1 MVEDQNFIS
10 SVSFENHPAIYMKRK
25 TKMQYYYALKY
36 LIKQIKTSEH
46 MNCRIELYKQFLMG
60 DSNEVLDDK
69 LCINSIV
76 VCKFQPWRNKYKFWL
91 ICDIALIVND
101 YQFIETLAELIK
113 NSVSAK
119 QQKLIEKLLTIL
131 RQSETDIPPRFL
143 QIKNLIEQYW
153 ANSSFASQK
162 EQKIIITANM
172 SAGKST
178 LINALTGR
186 NIARTSQEV
195 CTGNICYFYNK
206 AFDDGRIHFNSN
218 TLSYSA
224 DDKDIKS
231 FKWDMP
237 VSVATPF
244 QSAADFQ
251 KRICLIDTP
260 GVNSALS
267 REHGKIAKKSIN
279 SEKYNTVLYIFN
291 ANKLGTDEEIAY
303 LKWIAKNVP
312 NEKLLFVMNKLD
324 DFRRSDDSIELSIEG
339 VKTDLKN
346 VGFENP
352 SIFPISAYFAYL
364 IKKNA
369 SDTSLSEDEQDE
381 YELYKR
387 KFSTPEYNLSRFY
400 NEAVAEDEYSFE
412 ALLKKSGVYY
422 LEKKIYG
429 GSI

>member
-1 MVEDQNFIS
+1 MAEDQSFIS
-10 SVSFENHPAIYMKRK
+10 SVSFENHPTIPIKGK

-36 LIKQIKTSEH
+36 IVKQIKTTEH
-46 MNCRIELYKQFLMG
+46 MDCRMELYKQFLIG
-60 DSNEVLDDK
+60 DSTEIFDDK
-69 LCINSIV
+69 ACINSIV
-76 VCKFQPWRNKYKFWL
+76 ICKFQPWRNKYKLWL

-119 QQKLIEKLLTIL
+119 QQKLIEQLLTIL
-131 RQSETDIPPRFL
+131 KQSETDIPPRFL

-153 ANSSFASQK
+153 SNSSFASQK

-206 AFDDGRIHFNSN
+206 AFDDGRMHFNSQ

-224 DDKDIKS
+224 DDKDIKN
-231 FKWDMP
+231 FEWDMP
-237 VSVATPF
+237 VSVAASF
-244 QSAADFQ
+244 RSAGDFQ
-251 KRICLIDTP
+251 RRICLIDTP

-267 REHGKIAKKSIN
+267 REHGKIAKKCIR
-279 SEKYNTVLYIFN
+279 EKQYDMVLYIFN
-291 ANKLGTDEEIAY
+291 ANKLGTDEEITY
-303 LKWIAKNVP
+303 LKWIYKNVP
-312 NEKLLFVMNKLD
+312 EKNLLFVMNKLD
-324 DFRRSDDSIELSIEG
+324 DFRRSDDSIETSIEG

-352 SIFPISAYFAYL
+352 MIFPISAYFAYL
-364 IKKNA
+364 IKKDA
-369 SDTSLSEDEQDE
+369 SGTPLSEDETDE

-387 KFSTPEYNLSRFY
+387 KFGTSEYNLSRFY
-400 NEAVAEDEYSFE
+400 GETVSDGENSFE
-412 ALLKKSGVYY
+412 ELLKKSGVYY

-429 GSI
+429 GSV